1 MPLAGKRGVPSAAV
15 ASRSAG
21 LFGHVLEACPLLGG
35 GGSICGSRQPF
46 CWAVQTCARG
56 QREARGVWVWLIY
69 GWKQARKFDW
79 IRTRVWLVPA
89 GPLVRYFRTN
99 YSSKD
104 FFIKRNPLPRVQLLA
119 RPGEPSSQLLQY
131 HTLPKSNSGSR
142 GTN

>member
-79 IRTRVWLVPA
+79 NRTRVWLVPA

-99 YSSKD
+99 YSSKELYL
-104 FFIKRNPLPRVQLLA
+104 KKSPNSRAVA
-119 RPGEPSSQLLQY
+119 RSPGRTCFAIITAAHATKIEFGVAWS
-131 HTLPKSNSGSR
+131 
-142 GTN
+142 